1 MNKLHKLHKLQQIDA
16 LVQASEHVPVMT
28 EDGDEDIEGSNREF
42 DLRELFKAQP
52 SWSALETALKS
63 LSQPEKETLKRLL
76 ERAKEDPHNSQEYID
91 TALNPCGEPVY
102 DDEFGN

>member
-1 MNKLHKLHKLQQIDA
+1 MDDLRRLDA

-63 LSQPEKETLKRLL
+63 LSQTEKETLESLL
-76 ERAKEDPHNSQEYID
+76 ERAKGDPNNSQEYIG
-91 TALNPCGEPVY
+91 TALNPRGEPVY
-102 DDEFGN
+102 DDGFGN